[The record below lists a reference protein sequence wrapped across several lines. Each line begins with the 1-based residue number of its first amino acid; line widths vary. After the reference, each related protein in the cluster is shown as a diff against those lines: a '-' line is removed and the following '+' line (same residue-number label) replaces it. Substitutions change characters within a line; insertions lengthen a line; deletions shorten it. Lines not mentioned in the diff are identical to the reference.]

1 MRLILN
7 DIPKRMIEMKEPDD
21 KCMIFMND
29 NLNRFLG
36 ISDKP
41 NKILHVFS
49 FSKSRD
55 TYIDADFKPNVNIFT
70 PKSIIVACDIVQDT
84 IFAGERLK
92 LL

>member
-1 MRLILN
+1 
-7 DIPKRMIEMKEPDD
+7 MKEPNY

-41 NKILHVFS
+41 NEIVHVFS

-55 TYIDADFKPNVNIFT
+55 TYIDADFEPNINIFT

-84 IFAGERLK
+84 ILLVRNLK
-92 LL
+92 LLRLITNDINKGK